1 MTTSQDDAVAAR
13 QNRWHQSTLSTLLDG
28 CSWQYFLTY
37 VLGID
42 QGVRPFAAV
51 GTAYH
56 SAVELREVGRLE
68 NRDITLKEM
77 VAFGEAELRKV
88 TGEPELFT
96 KLRAALKNWDEFVR
110 PYLDLH
116 TPIAI
121 EPEFTI
127 PLVDGAKPIG
137 GYLDGVYRDGETG
150 EIFLLDHKTAKDLSR
165 WKDAEGHRHQAAMYA
180 AAMVMSPDFPEITEL
195 PEMRYLVVRTS
206 RSTRANF
213 EPFRLV
219 TVRPDL
225 EDVRVLGDRIRMAEQ
240 IVAEERYVRKPEW
253 ILCSAVWCPFHER
266 CMGTEELA
274 GTPATVRNAML
285 LADTVV
291 DSQKSTTPE
300 EVS

>member
-1 MTTSQDDAVAAR
+1 MTSPQNDAVTSR

-37 VLGID
+37 ILEIE

-56 SAVELREVGRLE
+56 SAVELREIGRME
-68 NRDITLKEM
+68 GRDVTLKEM
-77 VAFGEAELRKV
+77 IAHAEAELLAVTDDTELLTKV
-88 TGEPELFT
+88 
-96 KLRAALKNWDEFVR
+96 RAALRNWDDYVR

-121 EPEFTI
+121 EPEFTV
-127 PLVDGAKPIG
+127 PLVDGAKPVG

-150 EIFLLDHKTAKDLSR
+150 EIFILDHKTAKDLSR

-180 AAMVMSPDFPEITEL
+180 AAMVLSPDFPEITEL

-213 EPFRLV
+213 EPFREV
-219 TVRPDL
+219 RVRPDM
-225 EDVRVLGDRIRMAEQ
+225 EDVRVLGERIRLAEA
-240 IVAEERYVRKPEW
+240 IVAGEKFRRTPEW
-253 ILCSAVWCPFHER
+253 ILCSSTWCPFHER
-266 CMGTEELA
+266 CMVTEELA
-274 GTPATVRNAML
+274 GTPATVRMRL
-285 LADTVV
+285 G
-291 DSQKSTTPE
+291 SK
-300 EVS
+300 